1 MKTRFLTAALLAAIV
16 AAPHVQAQDS
26 TVHCSLP
33 GEPITSDATGDAELV
48 VVPDAIPDHDVLDV
62 SIAQLPNDSG
72 EVKLYF
78 TLTIDAAAPA
88 YVPLSSYQVKFF
100 LKDGVERFVLFNP
113 YPVPA
118 ALNPVTGVLSPGS
131 EFMFGYGQNGIDP
144 ATGNST
150 FSIDGAADAESS
162 ANGGTITLVLSEKQ
176 LRQLQPGEAISDI
189 TGVSQFNGFAVTT
202 DLDVSDTAG
211 VYLIKDPA
219 SCAAKNLVAKQGSS
233 LLAGA
238 FAPGFLLMLAGFAV
252 IRRRRA

>member
-1 MKTRFLTAALLAAIV
+1 MKTRFLMAALLAAILAV
-16 AAPHVQAQDS
+16 PSVQAQDG
-26 TVHCSLP
+26 TAHCSLP
-33 GEPITSDATGDAELV
+33 GEPITSDATGDAALIV
-48 VVPDAIPDHDVLDV
+48 APDAVPDHDVLDV

-72 EVKLYF
+72 ELKLYF

-113 YPVPA
+113 YPTPA
-118 ALNPVTGVLSPGS
+118 QLNPATGLLIANSDLMFAYGS
-131 EFMFGYGQNGIDP
+131 NAVD
-144 ATGNST
+144 ATTGNST
-150 FSIDGAADAESS
+150 FTIEGAADAESS
-162 ANGGTITLVLSEKQ
+162 ASGGTITLVLSEKQ

-189 TGVSQFNGFAVTT
+189 TGVSQFNGALVTT
-202 DLDVSDTAG
+202 DVDVSDTAG

-219 SCAAKNLVAKQGSS
+219 SCAGKSLAAKQGSS

-238 FAPGFLLMLAGFAV
+238 FGPGFLLMLAGFVA